1 MYMKAPKQKNAKH
14 VKIEIKKIESQKKN
28 KSCNAT
34 VKKKAKATRN
44 DYNIIYSTRSARS
57 ILNGKRCVRFFVT
70 FKDYIML

>member
-14 VKIEIKKIESQKKN
+14 AKIEIKKIESQKKN

-44 DYNIIYSTRSARS
+44 DYNIIYSIYGTTDNRGVTP
-57 ILNGKRCVRFFVT
+57 LFLLWRFHVH
-70 FKDYIML
+70 MLFC